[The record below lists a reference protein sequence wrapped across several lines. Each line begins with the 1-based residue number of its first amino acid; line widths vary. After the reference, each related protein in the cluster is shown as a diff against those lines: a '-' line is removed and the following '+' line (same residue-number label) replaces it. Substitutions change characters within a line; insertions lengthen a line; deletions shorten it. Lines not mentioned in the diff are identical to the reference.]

1 MKKGKR
7 RFGFRII
14 AVAVLALCIILGVNK
29 VKIEKR
35 YNELVRQKAQLEQ
48 QIDDEKDRSE
58 EIEEYGIY
66 VKTKK
71 FIKDFAKNV
80 LGLADPDDVI
90 IEEGD

>member
-1 MKKGKR
+1 MKR
-7 RFGFRII
+7 RKRRIGFRII
-14 AVAVLALCIILGVNK
+14 AVTVLALCVILGVNK
-29 VKIEKR
+29 VKVEKK
-35 YNELVRQKAQLEQ
+35 YNELVQYKAGLEQ
-48 QIDDEKDRSE
+48 QIDDEKERSE